1 MLKNRNDNKINL
13 NGKWLVIM
21 DTEDRLTKTRK
32 VLTNHAWIYFQNM
45 PHGLLSGDKKRKE
58 NNLYSVV
65 TVVDKEF
72 STYSQIFL
80 HTNIPLHSQ
89 IFRQISDLY

>member
-1 MLKNRNDNKINL
+1 MIGYSGHRGQINKDKKSVDKSCMNL
-13 NGKWLVIM
+13 FSN
-21 DTEDRLTKTRK
+21 ES
-32 VLTNHAWIYFQNM
+32 NM